1 MDILEQLSL
10 AIRPAI
16 PSIVLGL
23 LFVALAFVVV
33 IVGRRWLRR
42 WEFKDEARER
52 IAQAWAEVE
61 EHVAGGDETHLRMA
75 IIKADSV
82 LDMALMAKMFPGRS
96 LNDRLNF
103 AIHKYRNLRRVRP
116 AHGLRNG
123 LAHDP
128 LKKLGRR
135 EGVVAIAAFKSALKE
150 LGAL

>member
-1 MDILEQLSL
+1 MEILEQLEVSL
-10 AIRPAI
+10 WLIA
-16 PSIVLGL
+16 PSVGLGL
-23 LFVALAFVVV
+23 VFIAGAFMVV
-33 IVGRRWLRR
+33 IVGRRYVRR
-42 WEFKDEARER
+42 WQFDDSARGR
-52 IAQAWAEVE
+52 ILQAWAEVE
-61 EHVAGGDETHLRMA
+61 KHVAAGDDTHLRMA

-82 LDMALMAKMFPGRS
+82 LDMALLAKMFPGRS

-103 AIHKYRNLRRVRP
+103 AIHKYRNLRRVRW

-135 EGVVAIAAFKSALKE
+135 DGTAAIGAFKSALIE